1 MTDIYIRKDFFQLF
15 LKNLALIW
23 KYVTKTDIAKS
34 RVEENWNIA
43 LSQCLASTLRRWTV
57 SYECVM
63 VTGLMLACH
72 HVTLHTVLWIPDLSY
87 CPHGP
92 HVTMSQCH
100 NVTGASQSAT
110 HHLRGVD
117 SPTYK
122 YHLRNDKKVLSWLVL
137 LSPPLWCWYVAPPQ
151 SPADPRQTCRGPVT
165 GAELFII
172 ELRNCRSGLN
182 LWIPGGDWLVINII
196 GGNYVSCSDTGVL
209 AAIWETSQGSI
220 IFINHLFSLGS

>member
-1 MTDIYIRKDFFQLF
+1 MKWLTFIRKDFFQLF
-15 LKNLALIW
+15 QKNLALIW

-87 CPHGP
+87 CPHGQ
-92 HVTMSQCH
+92 HVTMSQ
-100 NVTGASQSAT
+100 SPT
-110 HHLRGVD
+110 HHLLGVD
-117 SPTYK
+117 RPTYK

-137 LSPPLWCWYVAPPQ
+137 LSPRLWCWYVAPPYG
-151 SPADPRQTCRGPVT
+151 PANPRQTCRAQSPGRNSSSFSSGIVGKDWT
-165 GAELFII
+165 CESLAET
-172 ELRNCRSGLN
+172 
-182 LWIPGGDWLVINII
+182 D
-196 GGNYVSCSDTGVL
+196 
-209 AAIWETSQGSI
+209 
-220 IFINHLFSLGS
+220 

>member
-1 MTDIYIRKDFFQLF
+1 MKWLTFIRKDFFQLF
-15 LKNLALIW
+15 QKNLALIW

-72 HVTLHTVLWIPDLSY
+72 HVTLHTVLWIPDTSY
-87 CPHGP
+87 WPHGQ
-92 HVTMSQCH
+92 HVTGFTITIFWGWTDPHRNTIWEMIKSSVLISFIVAVFMMLIWCP
-100 NVTGASQSAT
+100 AT
-110 HHLRGVD
+110 QPG
-117 SPTYK
+117 K
-122 YHLRNDKKVLSWLVL
+122 
-137 LSPPLWCWYVAPPQ
+137 
-151 SPADPRQTCRGPVT
+151 PRQTCRAPVT

-182 LWIPGGDWLVINII
+182 MWNSAGDWLVINIM
-196 GGNYVSCSDTGVL
+196 GGNYVSPL
-209 AAIWETSQGSI
+209 R
-220 IFINHLFSLGS
+220 